1 MYARR
6 SEFGEPARP
15 KEPLAEY
22 DIYSLPRDGEADQT
36 LDTRKMAL
44 ALWRGKL
51 LMALFA
57 GLGFLAGLVHVSRQE
72 PVYRAVTSILY
83 EPERL
88 QIVDIS
94 EVLVEPDT
102 GAGIGNQVEILN
114 STTLLGNIVTTLGA
128 ETILQDN
135 PEHTQATNARA
146 AWTAATT
153 WLQEVAPQSVTDQ
166 LEQLGLA
173 ASPPPVSE
181 TESTAEAPP
190 SLPTRGPDPV
200 PAETEADA
208 EGQQMAMREAIGH
221 LREHLEIQV
230 ISGSGVIE
238 LFYHASD
245 PNKAALIANTISEEY
260 IAFQKV
266 SKNQDVLAAID
277 LVNTRIEE
285 LRQNVVDSERNLE
298 NTRLDLARQRAQS
311 AEMTGIQLASHNQEL
326 AAIRLRLSESRA
338 RFNRAAA
345 ALTEGT
351 DLWSVTEFR
360 ESELITDFRR
370 REIEI
375 RETIA
380 QERAISG
387 SVVTPSSVR
396 NAALLDQAQQ
406 SIREEAA
413 YIVAAL
419 EFEVAS
425 LEQREQQLQE
435 MVRELEITSIERTAD
450 ELFISRLEREVLAN
464 QTLLQT
470 FVVRQKEIS
479 EQANLQSADARILS
493 RADPPSSPDRQA
505 SNRILLASS
514 GGALLLCAMFLLLR
528 ERMNNSVRDPRDLA
542 EITPYPLL
550 TSLPLT
556 GKRKS
561 LQKRAREFMKRP
573 KCLLA
578 ESIRNLRTSLLYS
591 ASDQPPQVVMLTSSV
606 PGEGKSVT
614 SFLTALA
621 SQHTEQ
627 DTILVS
633 CDLRDASNARIYSK
647 FPRLIPSKSSP
658 GLVSYLRNDCSLEDA
673 LTLHPESGLHILA
686 PGRKEHFHESPADIL
701 TSAKFTAMIDT
712 LRERYKLIILDAPPV
727 LVAADARL
735 LARMADAVV
744 YLVHWNRTS
753 KNAVREGLHEL
764 RSVKA
769 PVVGCVLSLVSQSK
783 ARRYADNEFI
793 YKQHYASYYS

>member
-1 MYARR
+1 MPDY
-6 SEFGEPARP
+6 EV
-15 KEPLAEY
+15 
-22 DIYSLPRDGEADQT
+22 YSLPHDGEGDQT
-36 LDTRKMAL
+36 LDIRKMAL

-51 LMALFA
+51 LLAAFA
-57 GLGFLAGLVHVSRQE
+57 GAGFLAGLAHVSQQE
-72 PVYRAVTSILY
+72 PAYRAVTSILY

-94 EVLVEPDT
+94 EVLVKPDT

-114 STTLLGNIVTTLGA
+114 STTLLGNIVSALG
-128 ETILQDN
+128 EDTILQDGQDSGGA
-135 PEHTQATNARA
+135 PDTGRIWDAAA
-146 AWTAATT
+146 AWLLDA
-153 WLQEVAPQSVTDQ
+153 LPDSVSSQ
-166 LEQLGLA
+166 LAQLGFA
-173 ASPPPVSE
+173 AQTDAGAAPAQ
-181 TESTAEAPP
+181 TEE
-190 SLPTRGPDPV
+190 
-200 PAETEADA
+200 DA
-208 EGQQMAMREAIGH
+208 QKSAARDAISY
-221 LREHLEIQV
+221 LRDNLEIEV

-238 LFYHASD
+238 LFYYSSD
-245 PNKAALIANTISEEY
+245 PEKAALIANTISEEY
-260 IAFQKV
+260 IDFQKV

-277 LVNTRIEE
+277 LVNNRIKE
-285 LRQNVVDSERNLE
+285 LRQSVVESERNLE
-298 NTRLDLARQRAQS
+298 NTRLDLARRRAQS
-311 AEMTGIQLASHNQEL
+311 AEMTGIQLAAHNQEL
-326 AAIRLRLSESRA
+326 AAVRLRLSGSRA
-338 RFNRAAA
+338 RFERAEA
-345 ALTEGT
+345 ALADGT

-360 ESELITDFRR
+360 ESELITDFRK
-370 REIEI
+370 REMDI

-396 NAALLDQAQQ
+396 SAALLGQAQQ

-419 EFEVAS
+419 EFEVES
-425 LEQREQQLQE
+425 LEQREQQLEQ

-479 EQANLQSADARILS
+479 EQANLQSADARVLS
-493 RADPPSSPDRQA
+493 RAEPPSHPDRQA
-505 SNRILLASS
+505 SNRVLLASS
-514 GGALLLCAMFLLLR
+514 AGALFLCALFLLLR
-528 ERMNNSVRDPRDLA
+528 ERMNNSVRDPHDLA
-542 EITPYPLL
+542 EITHYPIL

-556 GKRKS
+556 RRRRS
-561 LQKRAREFMKRP
+561 LQKRAREFVTRP

-591 ASDQPPQVVMLTSSV
+591 DPDNQPQVVMLTSSV

-621 SQHTEQ
+621 SQHTEH

-633 CDLRDASNARIYSK
+633 CDLRDSSNARIYSK
-647 FPRLIPSKSSP
+647 FPRLVPSKAAST
-658 GLVSYLRNDCSLEDA
+658 GLVSYLRNDCTLEEA
-673 LTLHPESGLHILA
+673 LAVHPESGLHILA
-686 PGRKEHFHESPADIL
+686 AGKKEHFHESPADIL
-701 TSAKFTAMIDT
+701 SSPRFSQMIAE
-712 LRERYKLIILDAPPV
+712 LRERYKLVILDAPPV

-735 LARMADAVV
+735 LSRMADSVV

-753 KNAVREGLHEL
+753 KNAVREGLREL
-764 RSVKA
+764 RSVNS
-769 PVVGCVLSLVSQSK
+769 PVAGCVLSMVSQSK

-793 YKQHYASYYS
+793 YKQHYAGYYS

>member
-1 MYARR
+1 MPDY
-6 SEFGEPARP
+6 EV
-15 KEPLAEY
+15 
-22 DIYSLPRDGEADQT
+22 YSLPHDGEGDQT
-36 LDTRKMAL
+36 LDIRKMAL

-51 LMALFA
+51 LLAAFA
-57 GLGFLAGLVHVSRQE
+57 GAGFLAGLAHVSQQE
-72 PVYRAVTSILY
+72 PAYRAVTSILY

-94 EVLVEPDT
+94 EALVKPDT

-114 STTLLGNIVTTLGA
+114 STTLLGNIVSALG
-128 ETILQDN
+128 EDTIL
-135 PEHTQATNARA
+135 PARPDSGGAPDTGRIWDAAA
-146 AWTAATT
+146 AWLLDA
-153 WLQEVAPQSVTDQ
+153 LPDSVSSQ
-166 LEQLGLA
+166 LAQLGFA
-173 ASPPPVSE
+173 AQTDAGAAPAQ
-181 TESTAEAPP
+181 TAE
-190 SLPTRGPDPV
+190 
-200 PAETEADA
+200 DA
-208 EGQQMAMREAIGH
+208 QKSAARDAIGY
-221 LREHLEIQV
+221 LRDNLEIEV

-238 LFYHASD
+238 LFYYSSD
-245 PNKAALIANTISEEY
+245 PDKAALIANTISEQY
-260 IAFQKV
+260 IDFQKV

-277 LVNTRIEE
+277 LVNNRIKE
-285 LRQNVVDSERNLE
+285 LRQSVVESERNLE
-298 NTRLDLARQRAQS
+298 NTRLDLARRRAQS
-311 AEMTGIQLASHNQEL
+311 AEMTGIQLAAHNQEL
-326 AAIRLRLSESRA
+326 AAVRLRLSGSRA
-338 RFNRAAA
+338 RFERAEA
-345 ALTEGT
+345 ALADGT

-360 ESELITDFRR
+360 ESELITDFRK
-370 REIEI
+370 REMDI

-396 NAALLDQAQQ
+396 SAALLGQAQQ

-419 EFEVAS
+419 EFEVES
-425 LEQREQQLQE
+425 LEQREQQLEQ

-479 EQANLQSADARILS
+479 EQANLQSADARVLS
-493 RADPPSSPDRQA
+493 RAEPPSHPDRQA
-505 SNRILLASS
+505 SNRVLLASS
-514 GGALLLCAMFLLLR
+514 AGALFLCALFLLLR
-528 ERMNNSVRDPRDLA
+528 ERMNNSVRDPHDLA
-542 EITPYPLL
+542 EITHYPIL

-556 GKRKS
+556 RRRRS
-561 LQKRAREFMKRP
+561 LQKRAREFVTRP

-591 ASDQPPQVVMLTSSV
+591 DPDNQPQVIMLTSSV

-621 SQHTEQ
+621 SQHTEH

-633 CDLRDASNARIYSK
+633 CDLRDSSNARIYSK
-647 FPRLIPSKSSP
+647 FPRLVPSKAAST
-658 GLVSYLRNDCSLEDA
+658 GLVSYLRNDCTLEEA
-673 LTLHPESGLHILA
+673 LAVHPESGLHILA
-686 PGRKEHFHESPADIL
+686 AGKKEHFHESPADIL
-701 TSAKFTAMIDT
+701 SSPRFSQMIAE
-712 LRERYKLIILDAPPV
+712 LRERYKLVILDAPPV

-735 LARMADAVV
+735 LSRMADSVV

-753 KNAVREGLHEL
+753 KNAVREGLREL
-764 RSVKA
+764 RSVNS
-769 PVVGCVLSLVSQSK
+769 PVAGCVLSMVSQSK

-793 YKQHYASYYS
+793 YKQHYAGYYS

>member
-6 SEFGEPARP
+6 SEFGDHARP
-15 KEPLAEY
+15 KESLPDYEV
-22 DIYSLPRDGEADQT
+22 YSLPHDGEADQT

-51 LMALFA
+51 LLAA
-57 GLGFLAGLVHVSRQE
+57 CAAAGFLAGLAHVSQQE

-114 STTLLGNIVTTLGA
+114 STTLLGNIVNALG
-128 ETILQDN
+128 EDTILQDGKDN
-135 PEHTQATNARA
+135 GGTPDTGGVWDAAA
-146 AWTAATT
+146 AWLLDAA
-153 WLQEVAPQSVTDQ
+153 
-166 LEQLGLA
+166 
-173 ASPPPVSE
+173 
-181 TESTAEAPP
+181 
-190 SLPTRGPDPV
+190 PDPV
-200 PAETEADA
+200 SSQLARLGLRAQPEAGDTAPAQTEEEAQQSAARDA
-208 EGQQMAMREAIGH
+208 ISY
-221 LREHLEIQV
+221 LRDNLEIEV

-238 LFYHASD
+238 LFYSSAD
-245 PNKAALIANTISEEY
+245 PQKAALIANTISEEY

-277 LVNTRIEE
+277 LVSNRIEE
-285 LRQNVVDSERNLE
+285 LRQSVVESERNLE
-298 NTRLDLARQRAQS
+298 NTRLDLARRRAQS
-311 AEMTGIQLASHNQEL
+311 AEMTGIQLAAHNQEL

-338 RFNRAAA
+338 RFKRAAA
-345 ALTEGT
+345 ALAEGT

-396 NAALLDQAQQ
+396 SAALLGQAQQ

-425 LEQREQQLQE
+425 LEQREQQLEQ

-479 EQANLQSADARILS
+479 EQANLQSADARVLS
-493 RADPPSSPDRQA
+493 KAEPPSHPDRQA

-514 GGALLLCAMFLLLR
+514 AGALFICALLLLLR

-556 GKRKS
+556 GRRKS
-561 LQKRAREFMKRP
+561 LQKRAREFMNRP

-591 ASDQPPQVVMLTSSV
+591 DPDNQPQVVMLTSSV

-621 SQHTEQ
+621 SQHTEH

-647 FPRLIPSKSSP
+647 FPKLVPSKSST
-658 GLVSYLRNDCSLEDA
+658 GLVGYLRSDCSLEEA
-673 LTLHPESGLHILA
+673 LAVHPESGLHILA
-686 PGRKEHFHESPADIL
+686 AGKKERFQESPADIL
-701 TSAKFTAMIDT
+701 SSPRFAQMIEA
-712 LRERYKLIILDAPPV
+712 LRERYKLVILDAPPV

-735 LARMADAVV
+735 LARMSDSVV

-753 KNAVREGLHEL
+753 KNAVREGLREL
-764 RSVKA
+764 RSVKS
-769 PVVGCVLSLVSQSK
+769 PVAGCVLSLVSQSK

-793 YKQHYASYYS
+793 YKQHYAGYYS

>member
-1 MYARR
+1 MPDY
-6 SEFGEPARP
+6 EV
-15 KEPLAEY
+15 
-22 DIYSLPRDGEADQT
+22 YSLPHDGEGDQT
-36 LDTRKMAL
+36 LDIRKMAL

-51 LMALFA
+51 LLAAFA
-57 GLGFLAGLVHVSRQE
+57 GAGFLAGLAHVSQQE
-72 PVYRAVTSILY
+72 PAYRAVTSILY

-94 EVLVEPDT
+94 EALVKPDT

-114 STTLLGNIVTTLGA
+114 STTLLGNIVSALG
-128 ETILQDN
+128 EDTIL
-135 PEHTQATNARA
+135 PARPDSGGAPDTGRIWDAAA
-146 AWTAATT
+146 AWLLDA
-153 WLQEVAPQSVTDQ
+153 LPDSVSSQ
-166 LEQLGLA
+166 LAQLGFA
-173 ASPPPVSE
+173 AQTDAGAAPAQ
-181 TESTAEAPP
+181 TAE
-190 SLPTRGPDPV
+190 
-200 PAETEADA
+200 DA
-208 EGQQMAMREAIGH
+208 QKSAARDAIGY
-221 LREHLEIQV
+221 LRDNLEIEV

-238 LFYHASD
+238 LFYYSSD
-245 PNKAALIANTISEEY
+245 PDKAALIANTISEQY
-260 IAFQKV
+260 IDFQKV

-277 LVNTRIEE
+277 LVNNRIKE
-285 LRQNVVDSERNLE
+285 LRQSVVESERNLE
-298 NTRLDLARQRAQS
+298 NTRLDLARRRAQS
-311 AEMTGIQLASHNQEL
+311 AEMTGIQLAAHNQEL
-326 AAIRLRLSESRA
+326 AAVRLRLSGSRA
-338 RFNRAAA
+338 RFERAEA
-345 ALTEGT
+345 ALADGT

-360 ESELITDFRR
+360 ESELITDFRK
-370 REIEI
+370 REMDI

-396 NAALLDQAQQ
+396 SAALLGQAQQ

-419 EFEVAS
+419 EFEVES
-425 LEQREQQLQE
+425 LEQREQQLEQ

-479 EQANLQSADARILS
+479 EQANLQSADARVLS
-493 RADPPSSPDRQA
+493 RAEPPSHPDRQA
-505 SNRILLASS
+505 SNRVLLASS
-514 GGALLLCAMFLLLR
+514 AGALFLCALFLLLR
-528 ERMNNSVRDPRDLA
+528 ERMNNSVRDPHDLA
-542 EITPYPLL
+542 EITHYPIL

-556 GKRKS
+556 RRRRS
-561 LQKRAREFMKRP
+561 LQKRAREFVTRP

-591 ASDQPPQVVMLTSSV
+591 DPDNQPQVVMLTSSV

-621 SQHTEQ
+621 SQHTEH

-633 CDLRDASNARIYSK
+633 CDLRDSSNARIYSK
-647 FPRLIPSKSSP
+647 FPRLVPSKAAST
-658 GLVSYLRNDCSLEDA
+658 GLVSYLRNDCTLEEA
-673 LTLHPESGLHILA
+673 LAVHPESGLHILA
-686 PGRKEHFHESPADIL
+686 AGKKEHFHESPADIL
-701 TSAKFTAMIDT
+701 SSPRFSQMIAE
-712 LRERYKLIILDAPPV
+712 LRERYKLVILDAPPV

-735 LARMADAVV
+735 LSRMADSVV

-753 KNAVREGLHEL
+753 KNAVREGLREL
-764 RSVKA
+764 RSVNS
-769 PVVGCVLSLVSQSK
+769 PVAGCVLSMVSQSK

-793 YKQHYASYYS
+793 YKQHYAGYYS

>member
-1 MYARR
+1 M
-6 SEFGEPARP
+6 P
-15 KEPLAEY
+15 EY
-22 DIYSLPRDGEADQT
+22 EIYSLPRDGEADHT

-51 LMALFA
+51 LLAAFA
-57 GLGFLAGLVHVSRQE
+57 GAGFLAGFAHVSQQE

-102 GAGIGNQVEILN
+102 GAGLGNQVEILN
-114 STTLLGNIVTTLGA
+114 STTLLGNIVSTLGE
-128 ETILQDN
+128 ETVLEDSSG
-135 PEHTQATNARA
+135 A
-146 AWTAATT
+146 AGAGGLWTAAAA
-153 WLQEVAPQSVTDQ
+153 WLQETAPEPVARQMAR
-166 LEQLGLA
+166 LGLA
-173 ASPPPVSE
+173 AQPEAAADPAPVQ
-181 TESTAEAPP
+181 TEEEAQQ
-190 SLPTRGPDPV
+190 LAAR
-200 PAETEADA
+200 DA
-208 EGQQMAMREAIGH
+208 ISH
-221 LREHLEIQV
+221 LRDNLAIQV

-238 LFYHASD
+238 LFYSSSD
-245 PNKAALIANTISEEY
+245 PQKAALIANTISEEY
-260 IAFQKV
+260 LAFQKV

-277 LVNTRIEE
+277 LVNNRIKE
-285 LRQNVVDSERNLE
+285 LRQSVVESERNLE
-298 NTRLDLARQRAQS
+298 QTRLDLARRRAQS
-311 AEMTGIQLASHNQEL
+311 AEMTGVQLAAHNQEL
-326 AAIRLRLSESRA
+326 AAIRLRLSDSRA

-345 ALTEGT
+345 ALAEGT

-396 NAALLDQAQQ
+396 SAALLQQAQQ

-425 LEQREQQLQE
+425 LEQREQQLQQ

-450 ELFISRLEREVLAN
+450 ELFVSRLEREVLAN

-493 RADPPSSPDRQA
+493 RAEPPSHPDRQA
-505 SNRILLASS
+505 SNRILLAAS
-514 GGALLLCAMFLLLR
+514 GGALFLCAMFLLLR

-542 EITPYPLL
+542 EATHYPIL

-556 GKRKS
+556 GRRKS
-561 LQKRAREFMKRP
+561 LQKRAREFVTRP

-578 ESIRNLRTSLLYS
+578 ESIRNLRTSLLYG
-591 ASDQPPQVVMLTSSV
+591 ASDKQPQVVMLTSSV

-621 SQHTEQ
+621 SQHTEH

-647 FPRLIPSKSSP
+647 FPRLIASKQST
-658 GLVSYLRNDCSLEDA
+658 GLISYLRNDCSLEEA
-673 LTLHPESGLHILA
+673 LAVHPESGLHILA
-686 PGRKEHFHESPADIL
+686 AGKKEDFHESPADIL
-701 TSAKFTAMIDT
+701 TSPRFTAMIAT

-735 LARMADAVV
+735 LARMADSIV

-764 RSVKA
+764 RSVNG
-769 PVVGCVLSLVSQSK
+769 PVAGCVLSLVSQSK

-793 YKQHYASYYS
+793 YKQHYAGYYS

>member
-1 MYARR
+1 MISVKGFWCMYARR
-6 SEFGEPARP
+6 SEFGDHARP
-15 KEPLAEY
+15 KETLPDY
-22 DIYSLPRDGEADQT
+22 DVYSLPHDGEGDQT
-36 LDTRKMAL
+36 LDMRKMAL

-51 LMALFA
+51 LLAAFA
-57 GLGFLAGLVHVSRQE
+57 GAGFLAGLAHVSQQE

-94 EVLVEPDT
+94 EALVKPDT

-114 STTLLGNIVTTLGA
+114 STTLLGNIVSALG
-128 ETILQDN
+128 EDTILPGRQNSGGAPDSGRIWD
-135 PEHTQATNARA
+135 AAA
-146 AWTAATT
+146 AWLLEA
-153 WLQEVAPQSVTDQ
+153 LPDSVSSR
-166 LEQLGLA
+166 LAQLGFAVQTDA
-173 ASPPPVSE
+173 AADAAPAQ
-181 TESTAEAPP
+181 TAE
-190 SLPTRGPDPV
+190 
-200 PAETEADA
+200 EAKKSAARDA
-208 EGQQMAMREAIGH
+208 ISY
-221 LREHLEIQV
+221 LRDNLEIEV

-238 LFYHASD
+238 LFYYSSD
-245 PNKAALIANTISEEY
+245 PDKAALIANTISEEY
-260 IAFQKV
+260 IDFQKV

-277 LVNTRIEE
+277 LVNNRIKE
-285 LRQNVVDSERNLE
+285 LRQSVVESERNLE
-298 NTRLDLARQRAQS
+298 NTRLDLARRRAQS
-311 AEMTGIQLASHNQEL
+311 AEMTGIQLAAHNQEL
-326 AAIRLRLSESRA
+326 AAVRLRLSGSRA
-338 RFNRAAA
+338 RFERAAA
-345 ALTEGT
+345 ALADGT

-360 ESELITDFRR
+360 ESELITDFRK
-370 REIEI
+370 REMDI

-396 NAALLDQAQQ
+396 SAALLGQAQQ

-419 EFEVAS
+419 EFEVES
-425 LEQREQQLQE
+425 LEQREQQLEQ

-479 EQANLQSADARILS
+479 EQANMQSADARVLS
-493 RADPPSSPDRQA
+493 RAEPPSYPDRQA
-505 SNRILLASS
+505 SNRVLLASS
-514 GGALLLCAMFLLLR
+514 AGALFLCALFLLLR
-528 ERMNNSVRDPRDLA
+528 ERMNNSVRDPNDLA
-542 EITPYPLL
+542 EITHYPVL

-556 GKRKS
+556 GRRKS
-561 LQKRAREFMKRP
+561 LQKRAREFVTRP

-591 ASDQPPQVVMLTSSV
+591 DPDNQPQVVMLTSSV

-621 SQHTEQ
+621 SQHTEH

-633 CDLRDASNARIYSK
+633 CDLRDSSNARIYSK
-647 FPRLIPSKSSP
+647 FPRLVPSKAAST
-658 GLVSYLRNDCSLEDA
+658 GLVSYLRNDCSLEEA
-673 LTLHPESGLHILA
+673 LAVHPESGLHILA
-686 PGRKEHFHESPADIL
+686 AGKKEHFHESPADIL
-701 TSAKFTAMIDT
+701 SSPRFSQMIAE
-712 LRERYKLIILDAPPV
+712 LRERYKLVILDAPPV

-735 LARMADAVV
+735 LSRMADSVV
-744 YLVHWNRTS
+744 YMVHWNRTS
-753 KNAVREGLHEL
+753 KNAVREGLREL
-764 RSVKA
+764 RSVNS
-769 PVVGCVLSLVSQSK
+769 PVAGCVLSLVSQSK

-793 YKQHYASYYS
+793 YKQHYAGYYS

>member
-6 SEFGEPARP
+6 SEFGDHARP
-15 KEPLAEY
+15 KESLPDYEV
-22 DIYSLPRDGEADQT
+22 YSLPRDGEADQT

-51 LMALFA
+51 LLAACAAA
-57 GLGFLAGLVHVSRQE
+57 GLLAGLAHVSQQE

-114 STTLLGNIVTTLGA
+114 STTLLGNIVSTLG
-128 ETILQDN
+128 EDTILQDGKDTGGM
-135 PEHTQATNARA
+135 PDTGGVWDAAA
-146 AWTAATT
+146 AWLLDAA
-153 WLQEVAPQSVTDQ
+153 
-166 LEQLGLA
+166 
-173 ASPPPVSE
+173 
-181 TESTAEAPP
+181 
-190 SLPTRGPDPV
+190 PDPV
-200 PAETEADA
+200 SSQLARLGLRAQPEAGDTAPAQTEEEAQQSAARDA
-208 EGQQMAMREAIGH
+208 ISY
-221 LREHLEIQV
+221 LRDNLEIEV

-238 LFYHASD
+238 LFYSSAD
-245 PNKAALIANTISEEY
+245 PQKAALIANTISEEY

-277 LVNTRIEE
+277 LVSNRIEE
-285 LRQNVVDSERNLE
+285 LRQSVVESERNLE
-298 NTRLDLARQRAQS
+298 NTRLDLARRRAQS
-311 AEMTGIQLASHNQEL
+311 AEMTGIQLAAHNQEL

-338 RFNRAAA
+338 RFKRAAA
-345 ALTEGT
+345 ALAEGT

-396 NAALLDQAQQ
+396 SAALLGQAQQ

-425 LEQREQQLQE
+425 LEQREQQLEQ

-479 EQANLQSADARILS
+479 EQANLQSADARVLS
-493 RADPPSSPDRQA
+493 KAEPPTHPDRQA

-514 GGALLLCAMFLLLR
+514 AGALFICALLLLLR

-556 GKRKS
+556 GRRKS
-561 LQKRAREFMKRP
+561 LQKRAREFMNRP

-591 ASDQPPQVVMLTSSV
+591 DPDNQPQVVMLTSSV

-621 SQHTEQ
+621 SQHTEH

-647 FPRLIPSKSSP
+647 FPRLVPSKSST
-658 GLVSYLRNDCSLEDA
+658 GLVGYLRNDCSLEEA
-673 LTLHPESGLHILA
+673 LAVHPESGLHILA
-686 PGRKEHFHESPADIL
+686 AGKKERFQESPADIL
-701 TSAKFTAMIDT
+701 PSPRFAQMIEA
-712 LRERYKLIILDAPPV
+712 LRERYKLVILDAPPV

-735 LARMADAVV
+735 LARMSDSVV

-753 KNAVREGLHEL
+753 KNAVREGLREL
-764 RSVKA
+764 RSVNS
-769 PVVGCVLSLVSQSK
+769 PVAGCVLSLVSQSK

-793 YKQHYASYYS
+793 YKQHYAGYYS